1 MFLNSNKHSRIL
13 HDGIQ
18 WHLLAIGAEGSH
30 IVGFPLIK
38 VSSHRIREY
47 VNYLEGCV
55 A

>member
-18 WHLLAIGAEGSH
+18 WHLLAIGAEGSN
-30 IVGFPLIK
+30 IVGFPLSE
-38 VSSHRIREY
+38 VSY
-47 VNYLEGCV
+47 VDYLEGCV